1 MEWQCNIDRRGR
13 LVRGILGVLMLACG
27 VYLFGWTEHAFW
39 GFGAIASGAFAVFEA
54 IKGWCAIRAMGI
66 KTPF

>member
-1 MEWQCNIDRRGR
+1 
-13 LVRGILGVLMLACG
+13 MLACG

-66 KTPF
+66 RTPF